1 MLHNIGTGDGI
12 VQNGGVD
19 TRNMIRTAPLWGLHM
34 RNRML
39 HDGSAT
45 TVKDAIT
52 SHHGQ
57 AESTV
62 TGTNGFNSLNGTQK
76 AKLFAF
82 LDSL

>member
-1 MLHNIGTGDGI
+1 MSS
-12 VQNGGVD
+12 
-19 TRNMIRTAPLWGLHM
+19 RKPAKTA
-34 RNRML
+34 
-39 HDGSAT
+39 AT